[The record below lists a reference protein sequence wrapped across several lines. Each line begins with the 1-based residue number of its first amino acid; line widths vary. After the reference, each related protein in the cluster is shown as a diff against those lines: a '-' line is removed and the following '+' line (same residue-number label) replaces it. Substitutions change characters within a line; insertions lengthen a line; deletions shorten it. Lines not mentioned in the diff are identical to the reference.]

1 MEMADREDYI
11 FAQEQNRE
19 LLTINRFFAD
29 RLSFLGQW
37 FALTLKWELPYVW
50 LGLRIP
56 HERLLRGFSRAPKKF
71 LGDVDVFGACLETSS
86 PTLSI
91 ATKK

>member
-19 LLTINRFFAD
+19 PLTINRFFAD
-29 RLSFLGQW
+29 RSSFLGHW
-37 FALTLKWELPYVW
+37 FAPTLKWELPYVW

-56 HERLLRGFSRAPKKF
+56 HERLLKGLSRPPK
-71 LGDVDVFGACLETSS
+71 LL
-86 PTLSI
+86 
-91 ATKK
+91 